1 MSIVFPNSRHFN
13 FFTSELVNYI
23 SEGMVLIWTAMKH
36 ELFLAE
42 LRQHKCALPSKG
54 TCFFISGGCDEAS
67 DIVASDASGHDE
79 EKGCEDANQA

>member
-1 MSIVFPNSRHFN
+1 
-13 FFTSELVNYI
+13 
-23 SEGMVLIWTAMKH
+23 MKH

-42 LRQHKCALPSKG
+42 LRKHKCALSSKG